1 MIKPIDCVGATVFTG
16 VPERVEVKAAVG
28 RDVLVGMGVTVNVAD
43 GIDVIVAVWV
53 VVGVSVGIGVGDG
66 MKPGRIWLH
75 PIRKIA
81 RESGKIF

>member
-1 MIKPIDCVGATVFTG
+1 
-16 VPERVEVKAAVG
+16 VEAAVG
-28 RDVLVGMGVTVNVAD
+28 RDVLVRMGVTVNVAD

-75 PIRKIA
+75 PIRKIV
-81 RESGKIF
+81 RESGRTF